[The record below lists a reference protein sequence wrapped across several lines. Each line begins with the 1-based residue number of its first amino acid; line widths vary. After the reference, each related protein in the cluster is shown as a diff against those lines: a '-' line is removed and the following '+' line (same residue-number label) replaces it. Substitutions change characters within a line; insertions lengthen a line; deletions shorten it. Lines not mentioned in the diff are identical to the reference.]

1 MKKKNISDAV
11 REVCLS
17 LPEAEEVRSHGSP
30 DFRVRGK
37 TFATYVVNHHGDGR
51 IALWL
56 AAAPGAQQF
65 HVERSAKH
73 YFVPPYVGPR
83 GWLGVQLDKGLDWR
97 RIAERVYE
105 AYRHVAPKKL
115 ADGLDAPIEIVP
127 PTETLAADVVDPLAA
142 PHVKKIVERLRKICL
157 ALPEAREATQFG
169 RPVWQAGKKT
179 FCGASRYEKRLQLV
193 FWVGADAQ
201 DMLTLEERF
210 TVPAY
215 TGHNGWIALDA
226 EDGVD
231 WKEVEGLV
239 IESYRHFA
247 LKRMLNAWNGAR
259 RQRSEIGV
267 PKTD

>member
-17 LPEAEEVRSHGSP
+17 LPESEEVVSHGSP

-56 AAAPGAQQF
+56 SAPPGAQQF
-65 HVERSAKH
+65 HVERSPKH

-83 GWLGVQLDKGLDWR
+83 GWLGVQLDKGLDWK
-97 RIAERVYE
+97 RIAERVNE
-105 AYRHVAPKKL
+105 AYKNVAPKKL
-115 ADGLDAPIEIVP
+115 LDDLPPPIEIVP
-127 PTETLAADVVDPLAA
+127 PSETLAADVVEPLAA
-142 PHVKKIVERLRKICL
+142 PHAKKIVERLRKICL
-157 ALPEAREATQFG
+157 ALPEARETTQFG
-169 RPVWQAGKKT
+169 KPVWQAGTKT
-179 FCGASRYEKRLQLV
+179 FCAASRYKKQLRLS
-193 FWVGADAQ
+193 FWVGADQQ
-201 DMLTLEERF
+201 DLLTMDPRF

-215 TGHNGWIALDA
+215 TGKNGWIALDA
-226 EDGVD
+226 EHGVD

-247 LKRMLNAWNGAR
+247 LKRMLSAWN
-259 RQRSEIGV
+259 RSR
-267 PKTD
+267 